1 MGKTKKTPL
10 SEADYYKIFF
20 KVRDTF
26 NNVTDEQYNEYFYR
40 NDQVLLNIALYLLE
54 NFKGDYVYC
63 NMINNDCLERCNYL
77 NKWLNEKKSLYTS
90 NGKCTNNSVLW
101 EKYIEGLW
109 TKLQDSVQHENKC
122 IRVSLKEEKFDNNL
136 IIPSCSN
143 AIAMEIQG
151 NFPDAPATEKPECPV
166 TIVPTTSSC
175 KAVLTTT
182 YVVFGILLFFM
193 YLLRFSSVGLKLNN
207 FLRGKKIK
215 SRNMNYENNESLSSD
230 NNYNMESLDR
240 RFNVIYNSFEN

>member
-1 MGKTKKTPL
+1 MKKTPL
-10 SEADYYKIFF
+10 SEAAYYKIFF

-26 NNVTDEQYNEYFYR
+26 NNVTDEQYTEYFYR
-40 NDQVLLNIALYLLE
+40 NDQVLFNIALYLLE

-63 NMINNDCLERCNYL
+63 STVNDDCLERCNYL
-77 NKWLNEKKSLYTS
+77 NTWLNEKKSLYTS

-109 TKLQDSVQHENKC
+109 TKLQDSVDHVNKC
-122 IRVSLKEEKFDNNL
+122 NRVPLKADKFDKNH

-151 NFPDAPATEKPECPV
+151 NFPDALATEKTECPV
-166 TIVPTTSSC
+166 TTVPTSSSC
-175 KAVLTTT
+175 KA
-182 YVVFGILLFFM
+182 
-193 YLLRFSSVGLKLNN
+193 FSSVGLKLNN